1 MDSSTI
7 LFALGSLMVGIWL
20 IFVINGDFKEKRK
33 GKPLPG
39 PMQPS
44 KPAPVKRGRP
54 TAGGAH
60 SLSNLRQPV
69 VPPVKSAKA
78 SPAGAE
84 RGSAAGDRLESLDAA
99 AVRKTF
105 ERFRREP

>member
-1 MDSSTI
+1 MDSSSI

-20 IFVINGDFKEKRK
+20 IFVINGDFKEKRR
-33 GKPLPG
+33 GKPATG
-39 PMQPS
+39 PMQPA
-44 KPAPVKRGRP
+44 KPAPVKRARP

-60 SLSNLRQPV
+60 SLSSLRQPV
-69 VPPVKSAKA
+69 VPAVKAGKA

-99 AVRKTF
+99 AVRETF
-105 ERFRREP
+105 ERFRHEP